1 MGQPLTAG
9 DVQCLAFRGL
19 SPVAREQIPR
29 VARRPG
35 YLALQGLRDNSPTPL
50 RVRLYPC
57 NFPHERFSA
66 HDRPTFHGIQHLRF
80 LRCAQS

>member
-1 MGQPLTAG
+1 MPCFSRVIPGGARTNSACRSQAG
-9 DVQCLAFRGL
+9 
-19 SPVAREQIPR
+19 
-29 VARRPG
+29 
-35 YLALQGLRDNSPTPL
+35 YMALQGLRDNSPTPL